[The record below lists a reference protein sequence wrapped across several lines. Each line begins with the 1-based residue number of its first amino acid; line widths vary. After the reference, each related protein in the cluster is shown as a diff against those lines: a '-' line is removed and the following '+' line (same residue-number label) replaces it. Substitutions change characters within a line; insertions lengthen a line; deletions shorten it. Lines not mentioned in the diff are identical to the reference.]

1 MGLAKMPVRAAST
14 GKPCFSIYPATA
26 ELQRPHHQ
34 TTGNLWGRLSPHDGS
49 EGGWAPVALWDPH
62 FAPTDSRFL
71 RWGCRGHP
79 YSGLVSYRHGA
90 LGGPP
95 PSTGIGPWWAA
106 PQLICGRGWPGRP
119 CPRPPAPPTRL
130 GSQRRA
136 LSVLRCLQPLPS
148 TPQASPGL
156 GAAAEGLAWVRT
168 LQRCS

>member
-1 MGLAKMPVRAAST
+1 MGAHRPMGLAKVPVRAAST
-14 GKPCFSIYPATA
+14 GKPCFSIYPAMA
-26 ELQRPHHQ
+26 ELQRPHHK

-95 PSTGIGPWWAA
+95 PSTGIGTLVGCSPADLWAWLARTAMPLATCSTHTSGITEEGSLGPAVSAA
-106 PQLICGRGWPGRP
+106 PPLHTAGFSWPGGCR
-119 CPRPPAPPTRL
+119 
-130 GSQRRA
+130 
-136 LSVLRCLQPLPS
+136 
-148 TPQASPGL
+148 
-156 GAAAEGLAWVRT
+156 
-168 LQRCS
+168 